1 MNVFLINRQMKE
13 HLNIALY
20 YLIQKH
26 VEKEVVQEM
35 SYYFN
40 IFSKL
45 IFDEDKNILPKLVE
59 IWKIE
64 EKIKDCSRK
73 LRKESTLN
81 RVKVYGT
88 LDRKAI
94 EDAKKIKNLKE
105 FEKEFTDDLKAKID
119 SLGRLMALKIKDIG
133 IIKLLDQFFLFK
145 KNHKFPQFFEITLKK
160 IDSLEIQYIEL
171 FGEINRIK
179 GQLNEEVTKIGL
191 IKMESLEV
199 NCMDSKLKKEL
210 EIFSQTFY
218 KRNFFQNER
227 VKKSYTKNEEKTKI
241 LTQFRIFIKEK
252 INFRFSEV
260 QEKEKKLKKIEGDM
274 NELKTF
280 SLSSIISVLDHYD
293 YFMVNS
299 FEKIENQSSNWCY
312 FYINQGYRW
321 VSNSIRSIIKNR
333 ESVSVSLKFL
343 DFSSF
348 LRKSNSASEEVFNQ
362 IKLDELEDF
371 QKNLGIENDM
381 EFLKKSARVQKFGMF
396 GDYNKEELQSCFQDC
411 LEKVMAYAPESF
423 KMPFLKLII
432 NDKNISFLKEI
443 SDKNLLLLSK
453 KLEYFQ
459 INKINANII
468 VHLLNEKNT
477 PFAKSQ
483 FLFALFKYDYIE
495 SKENMIELNERKR
508 FLKDCMSELVKRPQ
522 KKIETSIPKLSKNEL
537 INHLKEIEFQMAI
550 LEELNQ
556 VKSDFE
562 LELEFDKINSSL
574 DSYQLSKY
582 SKAIKLKSRK

>member
-35 SYYFN
+35 SYYFK

-119 SLGRLMALKIKDIG
+119 SLGQLIDLKIKDIG

-191 IKMESLEV
+191 IKMESLVV

-227 VKKSYTKNEEKTKI
+227 VKKSYTKNEE
-241 LTQFRIFIKEK
+241 
-252 INFRFSEV
+252 
-260 QEKEKKLKKIEGDM
+260 
-274 NELKTF
+274 
-280 SLSSIISVLDHYD
+280 
-293 YFMVNS
+293 
-299 FEKIENQSSNWCY
+299 
-312 FYINQGYRW
+312 
-321 VSNSIRSIIKNR
+321 
-333 ESVSVSLKFL
+333 
-343 DFSSF
+343 
-348 LRKSNSASEEVFNQ
+348 
-362 IKLDELEDF
+362 
-371 QKNLGIENDM
+371 
-381 EFLKKSARVQKFGMF
+381 
-396 GDYNKEELQSCFQDC
+396 
-411 LEKVMAYAPESF
+411 
-423 KMPFLKLII
+423 
-432 NDKNISFLKEI
+432 
-443 SDKNLLLLSK
+443 
-453 KLEYFQ
+453 
-459 INKINANII
+459 
-468 VHLLNEKNT
+468 
-477 PFAKSQ
+477 
-483 FLFALFKYDYIE
+483 
-495 SKENMIELNERKR
+495 
-508 FLKDCMSELVKRPQ
+508 
-522 KKIETSIPKLSKNEL
+522 
-537 INHLKEIEFQMAI
+537 
-550 LEELNQ
+550 
-556 VKSDFE
+556 
-562 LELEFDKINSSL
+562 
-574 DSYQLSKY
+574 
-582 SKAIKLKSRK
+582 